1 MRSSLSCHLEHAFR
15 RVKDLK
21 QALMAKQLFE
31 ILHPDPAAG
40 IQNDRLT
47 AGVVNAQ

>member
-1 MRSSLSCHLEHAFR
+1 MRSSLSCHLEHAVR

-31 ILHPDPAAG
+31 ILHPGPAAG
-40 IQNDRLT
+40 IQNDRLI

>member
-1 MRSSLSCHLEHAFR
+1 MRSSLSCHLEHAVR

-31 ILHPDPAAG
+31 ILHPGPAPG
-40 IQNDRLT
+40 IQNDRLI

>member
-1 MRSSLSCHLEHAFR
+1 MHSSSYCHLEHAFR

-31 ILHPDPAAG
+31 ILHPGPATG
-40 IQNDRLT
+40 IQNDRLI

>member
-31 ILHPDPAAG
+31 VLHPDPAAG

-47 AGVVNAQ
+47 TGVVNAN

>member
-15 RVKDLK
+15 RVKDHK

-31 ILHPDPAAG
+31 ILHPGLAPG

>member
-1 MRSSLSCHLEHAFR
+1 MRNSLSCHLEHAVR

-31 ILHPDPAAG
+31 VLHPGPAAG

-47 AGVVNAQ
+47 AGVVNAN